1 MSDESFWLECQACRY
16 RWPGCPCPASVGQLT
31 RMSRGLL
38 CPGCGETEK
47 ISMLPNIDADGNP
60 LRYEAG
66 VAEPKAEA
74 AE

>member
-1 MSDESFWLECQACRY
+1 MPLPLARLPVSRIGQTTDPHEP
-16 RWPGCPCPASVGQLT
+16 WPTL
-31 RMSRGLL
+31 
-38 CPGCGETEK
+38 PGCGETER
-47 ISMLPNIDADGNP
+47 IAILPNIDADGNP